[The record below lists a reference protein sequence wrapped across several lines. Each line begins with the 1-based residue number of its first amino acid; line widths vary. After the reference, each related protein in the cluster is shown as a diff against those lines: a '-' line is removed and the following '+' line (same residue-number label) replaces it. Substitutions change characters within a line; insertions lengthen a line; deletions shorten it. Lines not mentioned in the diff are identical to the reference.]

1 MGPEEPKT
9 VWLRR
14 GQVQVGNAKP
24 VLIWA
29 AITQRLGLSFMMTRN
44 VSLLGLESE
53 KSKHKVPAGS
63 VCSAGASVCPEE
75 CFLVWF
81 SHAREAAKLPP
92 ASCLFGF

>member
-1 MGPEEPKT
+1 M
-9 VWLRR
+9 
-14 GQVQVGNAKP
+14 QAGNAKP

-29 AITQRLGLSFMMTRN
+29 AITQRLGLSFMMMRN